1 MCNAFVF
8 YYPKIDLMQCV
19 SQPEARNFFEA
30 FGVNEVEGNV
40 LEKVK
45 IPFDPKKLKG

>member
-8 YYPKIDLMQCV
+8 YYSKIYLMQCV
-19 SQPEARNFFEA
+19 SKPEAHIFFQA
-30 FGVNEVEGNV
+30 FIVNEVEGHI

-45 IPFDPKKLKG
+45 IPFSPKKLKG